1 MSDIIYILSKVDVS
15 DRTTELH
22 EVSFEKVT
30 EKEYKQFRKLKNPT
44 LHFSPG
50 KHHYVDVKLNDEW
63 EIEVI
68 KDKDMIQAINKLW
81 KYLPNHGHIDEALE
95 NSASEDD

>member
-15 DRTTELH
+15 DRTTELN

-30 EKEYKQFRKLKNPT
+30 KEKYDKFCKLKDPT

-50 KHHYVDVKLNDEW
+50 KHHYVDVELNDEW
-63 EIEVI
+63 NIEVI
-68 KDKDMIQAINKLW
+68 KDKNMIKAINTLW
-81 KYLPNHGHIDEALE
+81 EYLPKNCHISQALE
-95 NSASEDD
+95 NNE